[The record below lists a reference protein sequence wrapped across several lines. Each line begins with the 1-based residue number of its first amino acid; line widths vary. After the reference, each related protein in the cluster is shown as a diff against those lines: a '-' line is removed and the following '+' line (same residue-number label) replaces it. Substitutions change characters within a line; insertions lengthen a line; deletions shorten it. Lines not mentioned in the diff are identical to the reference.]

1 MRKFLSIALLFI
13 CSNLFAQDAIEY
25 QTPPKEIY
33 DLVMAK
39 PTPGVTFDSKGQY
52 MLILERSSMPSV
64 EDLAQPELR
73 IAGLRIN
80 PNNFG
85 PSRSAYI
92 TDISIKEVATGKEF
106 HVTGLPAN
114 LKAGNLQWSPNDD
127 KAAFTNTTNNTIEI
141 YVIDIKTRNATKI
154 NKAAVNLVL
163 GAAFDWIDNNSIL
176 YTAVSKPLNMAPKK
190 PLAPKGPVVQ
200 QNLGKV
206 AASVTFQDLIKSPFD
221 EAQFEFYGTT
231 QLIKNTNGVE
241 TKIGSPA
248 IYSSI
253 EISPDKKYMLVEKI
267 DKPFSYLVPAGGFN
281 STMLVTDMNAATVKV
296 LAKLPSS
303 ELAPRGNDNVLNAPR
318 GYNWLNNFPSTVQW
332 IEPLDSGMI
341 KNKMDYHDAAYTLA
355 SPFTAEP
362 RLLCKTAMRMYGVTM
377 LSNNTYFVTEGSR
390 AQHRR
395 KTSSLN
401 PDRSLNLLIDLST
414 DDAYNDPG
422 TPVTE
427 KNIYGRN
434 TIQVLN
440 GTKIVMRGAG
450 ASSKGDLP
458 FLNTF
463 DIYTKETRQ
472 LWRCE
477 EPYYESVTDVLDFDK
492 MIIVTNKQSQTE
504 QPNYYLRDLKNNS
517 VKAITSFPDPQP
529 GLRGITKQKVTYKR
543 KDGVDLAADLYLPKG
558 YDAKRDGPLPVIMW
572 AYPRE
577 FKSAADATQ
586 LRGSKYT
593 FTRVGYGSI
602 VFWATQGYAIMDNAE
617 MPIVGEGDKQPNDNF
632 IDQLTWSAEAA
643 IKKVAEMG
651 VGDSNRVAVGGH
663 SYGAFMTANL
673 LAHTKLFKAGIARS
687 GAYNRTLTPFGF
699 QNEERTYWQA
709 PEVYFAMSPFSY
721 ANKIK
726 TPLLMIH
733 GEADNNPGTFPIQSE
748 RLYNAIKGHGGT
760 VRFVQ
765 LPFESHGYAAKENI
779 LHMLWEQDQWLG
791 KYVKNVAGTPYVK

>member
-1 MRKFLSIALLFI
+1 MKNIFIIALLFI
-13 CSNLFAQDAIEY
+13 GNSLFAQDAIEY
-25 QTPPKEIY
+25 QVPPKEIY

-39 PTPGVTFDSKGQY
+39 PTPGVSFDSKGQY
-52 MLILERSSMPSV
+52 MLLLDRSDMPSV

-85 PSRSAYI
+85 PSRTSYFTNI
-92 TDISIKEVATGKEF
+92 TIKEVATGKEF
-106 HVTGLPAN
+106 PVTGLPAN
-114 LKAGNLQWSPNDD
+114 LKAGNLQWSPDED
-127 KAAFTNTTNNTIEI
+127 KAAFTNTTGNGIDI
-141 YVIDIKTRNATKI
+141 YVLGIKTRKATKI

-163 GAAFDWIDNNSIL
+163 NAAFDWIDNNSLL
-176 YTAVSKPLNMAPKK
+176 YAAVNKPLSMAPKK

-221 EAQFEFYGTT
+221 ETQFEFYAST
-231 QLIKNTNGVE
+231 QLVKNTNGIE
-241 TKIGSPA
+241 TKIGTPA
-248 IYSSI
+248 IYSSVN
-253 EISPDKKYMLVEKI
+253 ISPDKKYLLVKRI
-267 DKPFSYLVPAGGFN
+267 DKPFSYLVTAGGFN
-281 STMLVTDMNAATVKV
+281 STMMITDMNLVTVKV

-318 GYNWLNNFPSTVQW
+318 GYGWLSNSPATVRW
-332 IEPLDSGMI
+332 IEPLDSGLI
-341 KNKMDYHDAAYTLA
+341 KNKMDHHDAAFTLA
-355 SPFTAEP
+355 APFTGTPKE
-362 RLLCKTAMRMYGVTM
+362 LVKTAERMYSITDVTAD
-377 LSNNTYFVTEGSR
+377 LFFVTEGSR
-390 AQHRR
+390 AKHRM
-395 KTSSLN
+395 KMSKMYGNGKMEVLV
-401 PDRSLNLLIDLST
+401 DRST

-422 TPVTE
+422 SPLTE
-427 KNIYGRN
+427 KNKWGR
-434 TIQVLN
+434 TVPKLIN
-440 GTKIVMRGAG
+440 GSQLVMRGNG
-450 ASSKGDLP
+450 ASAKGDLP
-458 FLNTF
+458 FLNSF
-463 DIYTKETRQ
+463 DINTKETKQ

-477 EPYYESVTDVLDFDK
+477 EPYYETVTDVLDYDK
-492 MIIVTNKQSQTE
+492 LIIVTNRQSQDE

-517 VKAITSFPDPQP
+517 VKAITGFPDPQP
-529 GLRGITKQKVTYKR
+529 GLRGITKQKITYKR

-558 YDAKRDGPLPVIMW
+558 YDAKKDGPLPVIMW

-577 FKSAADATQ
+577 FKSAADAAQ

-593 FTRVGYGSI
+593 FTRVGYGSV
-602 VFWATQGYAIMDNAE
+602 VFWATQGYAIMDNTE
-617 MPIVGEGDKQPNDNF
+617 FPIVGEGDKQPNDNF
-632 IDQLTWSAEAA
+632 VDQLTWSAEAA
-643 IKKVAEMG
+643 IDKVAEMG
-651 VGDSNRVAVGGH
+651 VGDRNRVAVGGH

-709 PEVYFAMSPFSY
+709 PEVYFKMSPFSY
-721 ANKIK
+721 ASQIK
-726 TPLLMIH
+726 TPMLMIH

-779 LHMLWEQDQWLG
+779 LHMLWEQDQWLS
-791 KYVKNVAGTPYVK
+791 KYVKYYGTPYVK